1 MTNGDEVLVSL
12 AASNTGYMGGTAAQP
27 PRLARPTARTVLF
40 IFRPIEQETA
50 KRGNCRKSRA
60 CASPWDGGSLPRRM
74 AARAMAWISS
84 QEDGLSRL
92 PPPIAAAGPGRGIIE
107 ESSPR
112 RPHHRQAPGNSQV
125 KLACT
130 IQGPARLAEGRQATV
145 YHLAFPAAPRIHMEK
160 IRLDKW
166 LWAARFYKTRSLAS
180 QEIGKGRILVNG
192 QPAKPAREVA
202 PGDRIQVRKED
213 PAIEVLVRA
222 VSGARAARRW
232 RGSSTR
238 KRPKARRRAN
248 APPSSGG
255 WRPSRR
261 WTWPTVGR
269 PARPPP
275 DRPHAR
281 QVGGRP
287 NQSARPT
294 ISGSSAMSGSPL
306 LPSYGRRLST

>member
-1 MTNGDEVLVSL
+1 
-12 AASNTGYMGGTAAQP
+12 
-27 PRLARPTARTVLF
+27 
-40 IFRPIEQETA
+40 
-50 KRGNCRKSRA
+50 
-60 CASPWDGGSLPRRM
+60 
-74 AARAMAWISS
+74 
-84 QEDGLSRL
+84 
-92 PPPIAAAGPGRGIIE
+92 
-107 ESSPR
+107 
-112 RPHHRQAPGNSQV
+112 
-125 KLACT
+125 
-130 IQGPARLAEGRQATV
+130 
-145 YHLAFPAAPRIHMEK
+145 MEK

-222 VSGARAARRW
+222 VSGACAAPRRW

-238 KRPKARRRAN
+238 NAGKRAGAN

-261 WTWPTVGR
+261 WTWPTAGR

-275 DRPHAR
+275 DRSHAR
-281 QVGGRP
+281 K
-287 NQSARPT
+287 
-294 ISGSSAMSGSPL
+294 
-306 LPSYGRRLST
+306 